1 MKHLVD
7 MKRLPYPS
15 AAHTG
20 APTELALGLA
30 SFWGSISSSHSL
42 TSRKH
47 SLWTP
52 IREHIDLP
60 FQKAMAS
67 IPPGQFHALV
77 EGLRPS
83 LMWRSPNQRILVIAR
98 SCMDASR
105 YYLRDVSE
113 DLSAADQRISALMQW
128 DECMRIAARF
138 APNCQG
144 QSAYVASLDTMR
156 SLIAKL
162 RHFRPQREI
171 DAAGT
176 VHKDFRTRVDQ
187 DSFCE
192 LCWRLS
198 MRTVALLGGTRT
210 ISAQRKSGRFC
221 SVHDPSNPKSQ
232 YRRDLRYRTA
242 FRREVD
248 ALSKMDSTAFLISPI
263 VHVGADFA
271 DMRRAAYNLV
281 HARLR
286 PSNSSTPG
294 LRECVAHL
302 LSQGVSQSEAAR
314 QLGISRQAVSQA
326 NKSLEKTVA
335 SRLRQ
340 GCAFEK
346 RDELAA
352 FAISQSAYRF
362 DLETD

>member
-1 MKHLVD
+1 MKELVD
-7 MKRLPYPS
+7 MRRLPSPS

-20 APTELALGLA
+20 SPTELALGLA
-30 SFWGSISSSHSL
+30 AFWDSISSSHSL

-52 IREHIDLP
+52 IRKHIDLP
-60 FQKAMAS
+60 FQKAIAS
-67 IPPGQFHALV
+67 IEPGQFHVLV

-83 LMWRSPNQRILVIAR
+83 LMWRSPSQRILEIAR
-98 SCMDASR
+98 SCMDASPN
-105 YYLRDVSE
+105 YLKDVSE
-113 DLSAADQRISALMQW
+113 ELSAADRRISALMQW

-156 SLIAKL
+156 TLIAKL

-171 DAAGT
+171 DSAGT
-176 VHKDFRTRVDQ
+176 AHKDFRTRADQ

-192 LCWRLS
+192 LCWRPS
-198 MRTVALLGGTRT
+198 MRAVALLDGTRK
-210 ISAQRKSGRFC
+210 ISAHRKSGRFC

-232 YRRDLRYRTA
+232 YRRDLRFKTT

-263 VHVGADFA
+263 LHVGADFA

-302 LSQGVSQSEAAR
+302 LSQGASQSEVAR

-326 NKSLEKTVA
+326 NKSLKETVT
-335 SRLRQ
+335 SRLRE
-340 GCAFEK
+340 GCPFEK
-346 RDELAA
+346 A
-352 FAISQSAYRF
+352 
-362 DLETD
+362 